1 MPFPVVWC
9 GLAGLLTMGRDSSS
23 KSKHL
28 YLLVNGKKSG
38 DEGLRAAI
46 KSIRC
51 SRSEH
56 HIEQSQSRVW
66 LHLTGLAAERRGT
79 RYQ

>member
-1 MPFPVVWC
+1 MPVARC
-9 GLAGLLTMGRDSSS
+9 GLAGLLTMGRGSSS

-56 HIEQSQSRVW
+56 HMKQGQILFW